1 MVHKAGMVGEVIVLA
16 MLKDENAFGSEDVL
30 LEYNV
35 GYLRQFLE
43 SVWRVGK
50 DEVKLLPA

>member
-1 MVHKAGMVGEVIVLA
+1 MLHKAGMLGEVIVLA

-43 SVWRVGK
+43 SVGRVGK